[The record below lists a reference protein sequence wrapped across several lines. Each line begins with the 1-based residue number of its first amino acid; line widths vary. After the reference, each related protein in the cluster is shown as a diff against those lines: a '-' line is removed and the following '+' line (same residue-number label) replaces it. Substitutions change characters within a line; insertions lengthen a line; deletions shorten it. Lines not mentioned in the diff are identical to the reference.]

1 MNSAINMLRRLGY
14 RLRRR
19 FLTLRY
25 PNLQIKFGTVIV
37 GKFRFSGNGPAQIG
51 EQCRLVDVSILAD
64 GRLTIGNKSFLNG
77 TAIVCKQSVSVGD
90 ECLLSDA
97 YITDTDFHNIEPELR
112 RAPLGPKATRPVS
125 IGRNVWIGDRGV
137 ILKGSVI
144 GDDSVIGSNSVVR
157 GTIKHRALCIG
168 NPAIVVKDL

>member
-1 MNSAINMLRRLGY
+1 MNLLRRFGY

-19 FLTLRY
+19 LLTLRY
-25 PNLQIKFGTVIV
+25 SNLQIGYGTVII
-37 GKFRFSGNGPAQIG
+37 GKFLLSGRGTVEIG
-51 EQCRLVDVSILAD
+51 DQCRLVDVKVIVD
-64 GRLTIGNKSFLNG
+64 GHLIIGNNGFLNG
-77 TAIVCKQSVSVGD
+77 TSIVCKQSVLIGD

-97 YITDTDFHNIEPELR
+97 YVTDTDFHNIEPELR

-125 IGRNVWIGDRGV
+125 IGRNVWIGDRGI

-157 GTIKHRALCIG
+157 GTIKPRALCIG